1 MMRTPAEECEICAE
15 LRRIRELNKEFT
27 TNFYAAPEQLRD
39 WAGQGVLWLALGMRS
54 TLLFRRDCDF
64 EHLYHIA
71 ASRTDLA
78 EALASLDPIPEFPI
92 VTDLV
97 GRPEDVAPVAEI
109 YRENG
114 FENYVDLVR
123 MLRPGG
129 AAPDTAS
136 DASVDYANL
145 ADLPAILSFFNHQL
159 DPFRDQIPE
168 ADEVESAIA
177 RRSILVDRC
186 DGTLAGLLFFQYT
199 GRTSTIR
206 YWYVDSGCYGRGV
219 GGRLMRTFL
228 REHPSTARFL
238 LWVVSGN
245 DDAIAKY
252 EHYGFRREKLV
263 DQILIRRRESIK

>member
-1 MMRTPAEECEICAE
+1 MRTRGEEDEICAE

-39 WAGQGVLWLALGMRS
+39 WAGRGVLSLVRGVRT
-54 TLLFRRDCDF
+54 TLLFRRHRHF
-64 EHLYHIA
+64 EHLYHVA

-78 EALASLDPIPEFPI
+78 EALASLDPIPGLPI

-114 FENYVDLVR
+114 FEDYVDLVR
-123 MLRPGG
+123 LVRPGG
-129 AAPDTAS
+129 SSPDVGS
-136 DASVDYANL
+136 DASVDYAHL
-145 ADLPAILSFFNHQL
+145 ADIPAIVSFLDRQL

-168 ADEVESAIA
+168 AHEIESAIA

-186 DGTLAGLLFFQYT
+186 DGTPGGLLFFEDT

-206 YWYVDSGCYGRGV
+206 YWYVSSESYGRGI
-219 GGRLMRTFL
+219 GGRLMRTYL

-245 DDAIAKY
+245 AAAIAKY
-252 EHYGFRREKLV
+252 EHYGFRRERLF
-263 DQILIRRRESIK
+263 DQIMIRRRESTT